1 MVPHHKCKRGKAG
14 WSQLLRFIPKKLKW
28 RPLDWNVSMLLIWMG
43 EVQLCVFIAGIKS
56 VLFKSKYHFYL
67 KAFPFYM
74 LGRNQWSIWPM
85 RSLLLLSSYH
95 RTHTG
100 KLFLEPSSSGQV
112 HNLTAPSLIGL
123 LTVSLASRE
132 DGHITGVSNKSR
144 RLPPSPP
151 HPATTDSPGAHL
163 STETAPPMF
172 DLRGAGIGE
181 GKHITL
187 ISVDRHVVKGKNF

>member
-1 MVPHHKCKRGKAG
+1 
-14 WSQLLRFIPKKLKW
+14 
-28 RPLDWNVSMLLIWMG
+28 
-43 EVQLCVFIAGIKS
+43 
-56 VLFKSKYHFYL
+56 
-67 KAFPFYM
+67 
-74 LGRNQWSIWPM
+74 M

-95 RTHTG
+95 RIHTG

-112 HNLTAPSLIGL
+112 HNLTAPSLISL
-123 LTVSLASRE
+123 LTVGLASRE

-144 RLPPSPP
+144 RLPPPHPTPP
-151 HPATTDSPGAHL
+151 HPATTDSPEAHL

-187 ISVDRHVVKGKNF
+187 ISVDRHVVKGKKF

>member
-1 MVPHHKCKRGKAG
+1 
-14 WSQLLRFIPKKLKW
+14 
-28 RPLDWNVSMLLIWMG
+28 
-43 EVQLCVFIAGIKS
+43 
-56 VLFKSKYHFYL
+56 
-67 KAFPFYM
+67 
-74 LGRNQWSIWPM
+74 M

-95 RTHTG
+95 RIHTG

-144 RLPPSPP
+144 RLPHP
-151 HPATTDSPGAHL
+151 HPTTTDSPGAHL
-163 STETAPPMF
+163 STETAPPLF
-172 DLRGAGIGE
+172 DLRGVGRGE

-187 ISVDRHVVKGKNF
+187 ISVDRHVVKGKKI